1 MARIT
6 EITSMCKEGKLA
18 EAYAAACQDMNTMP
32 DNIWSQRAMF
42 WALYYSAKADIA
54 GNNLQNALSRLDE
67 ILNLSLIR
75 TESDQIILNNVS
87 SMNIL

>member
-32 DNIWSQRAMF
+32 DNIWSQRAMY
-42 WALYYSAKADIA
+42 WA
-54 GNNLQNALSRLDE
+54 
-67 ILNLSLIR
+67 
-75 TESDQIILNNVS
+75 V
-87 SMNIL
+87 